1 VRDISFIV
9 NEDFVPNNYFDLV
22 RDVIGDMAEEM
33 ILLDKYE
40 NVEKLGAGKVS
51 YAYRITY
58 RSIDK
63 TLTNDEVNALHKA
76 LEEATVKTFGATI
89 R

>member
-1 VRDISFIV
+1 ML
-9 NEDFVPNNYFDLV
+9 NYFDLV

-33 ILLDKYE
+33 TLLDKYE
-40 NVEKLGAGKVS
+40 NADKLGAGKVS

-76 LEEATVKTFGATI
+76 LEKATAETFNATI